1 VEQALRGLPGA
12 AEAPSSRPELLPAP
26 PARFVRRQLRVL
38 LADGNADMHGYVRRL
53 PAAGARCEAGR
64 AAGGQAALDVIE
76 VAATAVFRTCR

>member
-38 LADGNADMHGYVRRL
+38 LAEALVHVWTSGNRGQRR
-53 PAAGARCEAGR
+53 EATIVPR
-64 AAGGQAALDVIE
+64 SE
-76 VAATAVFRTCR
+76 R